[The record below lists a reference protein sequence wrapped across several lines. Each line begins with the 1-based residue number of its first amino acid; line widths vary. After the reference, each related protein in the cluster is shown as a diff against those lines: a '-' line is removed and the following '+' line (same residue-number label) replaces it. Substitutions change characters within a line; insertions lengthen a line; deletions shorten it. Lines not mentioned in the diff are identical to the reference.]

1 MSKNQAQNSGLMMA
15 NLEVDYLRDQL
26 KEARKKLKDV
36 NQARE
41 LLEKNG
47 YFVKNLWHVDD
58 VMSSYNCSEE
68 VAQSVLYDALTH
80 DYIMENIWYTI
91 QEIATDLNLEEKTNT
106 Q

>member
-68 VAQSVLYDALTH
+68 VAQSVLYDALTNN
-80 DYIMENIWYTI
+80 YMMSVVWETI
-91 QEIATDLNLEEKTNT
+91 QDIAIDLNLEEK
-106 Q
+106 QIK

>member
-68 VAQSVLYDALTH
+68 VAQSVLYDALTNN
-80 DYIMENIWYTI
+80 YMMSVVWETI
-91 QEIATDLNLEEKTNT
+91 QDIAIDLNLEEK
-106 Q
+106 QIE

>member
-1 MSKNQAQNSGLMMA
+1 MSKNQTQNSGLMMA

-26 KEARKKLKDV
+26 KETRKKLKDV

-68 VAQSVLYDALTH
+68 VAQEVLYSALTNN
-80 DYIMENIWYTI
+80 YMMSVVWETI
-91 QEIATDLNLEEKTNT
+91 QDIAIDLNLEEK
-106 Q
+106 QIE

>member
-1 MSKNQAQNSGLMMA
+1 MMA

-68 VAQSVLYDALTH
+68 VAQSVLYDALTNN
-80 DYIMENIWYTI
+80 YMMSVVWETI
-91 QEIATDLNLEEKTNT
+91 QDIAIDLNLEEK
-106 Q
+106 QIE